1 MGNLEKRYPSV
12 NFLKIKARRRIPA
25 VSWDY
30 LEGGSVK
37 ESAIQRNR
45 GIFEHYRLMPKYL
58 QSEIL
63 TPSIKHKLL
72 GIDFDAP
79 FGIAPVGLSGL
90 IWPKAS
96 EYLCRSAHGHKVPFC
111 LSLFATTD
119 LETVSKI
126 CDTSYR
132 WFQYYPQ
139 NQKSIDVSVLK
150 RVTTADYQ
158 TLVLTVDVPT
168 TRKVREL
175 RKGLTL
181 PLNTGPE
188 LIWDIIKHPHWGF
201 AALIGGM
208 PEFANW
214 IPHLPKGYTKK
225 DIPRFLSELP
235 TLPHQTLINDLKR
248 FRDEWKGR
256 LIVKGVLHPQDALH
270 CKNLGVDAII
280 VSNHGGRQLDESP
293 TALEMLPLIR
303 NVVGKDYPLIVD
315 GGFRHGSEIAVA
327 LALGANFVLL
337 GRAFMYGIAALGSKG
352 SDHVMELLKNELN
365 TTLLQLGCK
374 NISELPKFLAPG
386 YQSMRQD

>member
-1 MGNLEKRYPSV
+1 MGSLEKRYPSIH
-12 NFLKIKARRRIPA
+12 FLKIKAKQRIPA

-37 ESAIQRNR
+37 ETAIQRNR
-45 GIFEHYRLMPKYL
+45 DIFANYQLIPKYL
-58 QSEIL
+58 QSE
-63 TPSIKHKLL
+63 TWKPSIKHQLL

-79 FGIAPVGLSGL
+79 FGIAPIGLSGL

-96 EYLCRSAHGHKVPFC
+96 EYLCRSAYDHNVPFC
-111 LSLFATTD
+111 LSLFSTTD

-126 CDTSYR
+126 CDHRYR

-139 NQKSIDVSVLK
+139 NQKKIDISVLD
-150 RVTTADYQ
+150 RVRAAEYQ
-158 TLVLTVDVPT
+158 TLVITVDVPT

-188 LIWDIIKHPHWGF
+188 LIWDIIKHPRWGL
-201 AALIGGM
+201 AVLNGGM

-225 DIPRFLSELP
+225 DVPRYLSELP
-235 TLPHQTLINDLKR
+235 ILPHQTLINDLKT
-248 FRDEWKGR
+248 FRDEWQGH

-270 CKNLGVDAII
+270 CKNIGVDAII
-280 VSNHGGRQLDESP
+280 ISNHGGRQLDESP
-293 TALEMLPLIR
+293 SALEMLPLVR
-303 NVVGKDYPLIVD
+303 NIVGEDYPLIVD
-315 GGFRHGSEIAVA
+315 GGFRHGSEIAIA

-352 SDHVMELLKNELN
+352 SNHVMDLLTNELN

-374 NISELPKFLAPG
+374 NIGELPKFLAPG
-386 YQSMRQD
+386 C

>member
-235 TLPHQTLINDLKR
+235 ILPHQTLINDLKR